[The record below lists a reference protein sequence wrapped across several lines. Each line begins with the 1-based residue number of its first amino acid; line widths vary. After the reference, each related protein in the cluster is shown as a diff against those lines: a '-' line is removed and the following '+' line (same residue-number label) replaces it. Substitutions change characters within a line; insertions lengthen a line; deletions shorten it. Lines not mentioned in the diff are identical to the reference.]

1 MSGKSFGKSVV
12 IAVLAIGIVLAA
24 AGLYRRNRPAVVSA
38 RSPSAAS
45 MPVRAGADDEGD
57 LPAGNVAANVAA
69 GKTRVCSLI
78 SPQEMESILGG
89 KVRKVVAT
97 ATSCEYR
104 TSADHAVEIES
115 TWQGGRDA
123 MAAAKIYNAGVFSE
137 VSGLGDETY
146 FQAAGIM
153 HARRGDVYIVV
164 NARAWKNAREVETQ
178 IVRRALN
185 RMFVSR
191 TQDR

>member
-24 AGLYRRNRPAVVSA
+24 AGHYRRNRVAGANA
-38 RSPSAAS
+38 RQPYAE
-45 MPVRAGADDEGD
+45 PVTVRAGADDEGVI
-57 LPAGNVAANVAA
+57 PAENVAASAAA
-69 GKTRVCSLI
+69 GKARVCSLI

-123 MAAAKIYNAGVFSE
+123 MAAARIYNAGVFSR
-137 VSGLGDETY
+137 VPDLGDETY

-164 NARAWKNAREVETQ
+164 NARAWENAREVETR
-178 IVRRALN
+178 IVRGALD
-185 RMFVSR
+185 RMVVPEM
-191 TQDR
+191 QDR

>member
-12 IAVLAIGIVLAA
+12 IAVLAVGIVLAA
-24 AGLYRRNRPAVVSA
+24 AGHYRRNRVAGANA
-38 RSPSAAS
+38 RQPSAE
-45 MPVRAGADDEGD
+45 PVTVRAGADDEGVI
-57 LPAGNVAANVAA
+57 PAENVAARAA
-69 GKTRVCSLI
+69 GKARVCSLI

-123 MAAAKIYNAGVFSE
+123 MAAARIYNAGVFSR
-137 VSGLGDETY
+137 VPDLGDETY

-153 HARRGDVYIVV
+153 HARRGDVYIVI
-164 NARAWKNAREVETQ
+164 NARAWENARDVETQ
-178 IVRRALN
+178 IVRRALD
-185 RMFVSR
+185 RMVAPEM
-191 TQDR
+191 QDR

>member
-12 IAVLAIGIVLAA
+12 IAVLAIGIMLAA
-24 AGLYRRNRPAVVSA
+24 AGHYRRNRAAGANA
-38 RSPSAAS
+38 RQPYAE
-45 MPVRAGADDEGD
+45 PVTVRAGADDEGVI
-57 LPAGNVAANVAA
+57 PAENVAARAA
-69 GKTRVCSLI
+69 GKARVCSLI

>member
-12 IAVLAIGIVLAA
+12 IAVLAIGIMLAG
-24 AGLYRRNRPAVVSA
+24 AGHYRRNRAAGANA
-38 RSPSAAS
+38 RQPYAE
-45 MPVRAGADDEGD
+45 PVTVRAGADDEGVI
-57 LPAGNVAANVAA
+57 PAENVAARAA
-69 GKTRVCSLI
+69 GKARVCSLI

-185 RMFVSR
+185 RMVVSR